1 MDMVQQESIDMKTL
15 DNDLKQTEVTARRD
29 YLIRQLNKL
38 GTYHTDTGQALRL
51 ISLSEL
57 EWMHITAKNDFARS
71 YYGGD

>member
-1 MDMVQQESIDMKTL
+1 MTAMKEIDAG
-15 DNDLKQTEVTARRD
+15 LKQTEVKARRE

-38 GTYHTDTGQALRL
+38 GTYHADTGQALRL